1 LTTHLEKEKEFVL
14 KSSIPGLQ
22 SLVLANGYFYA
33 ALSKTA
39 NTENLFLD
47 IGNETAPFSDC
58 DHDPIK
64 SPTRWDASKAPL
76 NAIAI
81 DSDRSDTDVF
91 ECQVNKLED
100 WTLSGQDTV
109 QLQILD
115 RENSQKI
122 LFKNP
127 LIVPAS
133 EATMVLRAK
142 LASHRARA
150 KLCLTVVDP
159 KTGAENDIKVAI
171 DAAFRG
177 GREPDG
183 YQQVSVPLPT
193 LKKPYDILLSIE
205 YDAFRDE
212 GIDSNPFLFFSDIKV
227 EPDHTKTN
235 AFFEPIVFLDNPTY
249 EKCVWK
255 IVPLHAFIAPR
266 DSSTASIRLGQSERS
281 IPLLDFPKIDL
292 LEDYGHTLILQASAP
307 QDTVLYIDGTPV
319 KECHVS
325 ADASILRV
333 PRKYLD
339 GTTRHLSLK
348 DKSGSIIL
356 FESIQLL
363 PAIMTPADVMQRE
376 TAHSFPLSLF
386 AQTPHRYEALK
397 ASLAHANNSTDLPQ
411 LAYALSVLEGGYDN
425 VTLRPLKFPKVNG
438 PDVSIIIPAHNK
450 VEVTYLALCSL
461 LVAYNDAS
469 FEVILVDDASTDE
482 TAEIEKIVSG
492 ITVIHNSQPQRFI
505 RSCNAGAEKA
515 KGKFIVLLNNDVEVT
530 TGWLDELIASFDR
543 FDNVGLA
550 GSKLLYPDGRLQD
563 AGGII
568 WGSGNPWNYGNSQN
582 PNDPRF
588 SYARQ
593 ADYLSGA
600 AMMVPTE
607 LWKQMGGLSSYL
619 EPMYFE
625 DTDFAFKIRDAGYS
639 TWFVPSSVVYHYEGM
654 TSGTDT
660 STGFKRYQEVNRPK
674 FKRQW
679 AKAYAGFSKDGHKP
693 DLEKDRGIVG
703 RVLFLDYTTP
713 RPDQDAGSYAALQ
726 EIKMVQSLGYKVSFL
741 PMNMAHLGRY
751 TDDLQKLG
759 VEMIYAP
766 FFMTPGEYLEKH
778 AAEFDAFYITRY
790 YVAQQALTQLRTLA
804 PEAKV
809 IFNNADLHFLREIR
823 AARSEDNPGM
833 LEKARQTRNDE
844 LEIINQVDVVLSYN
858 ETEHSVIQAYTDGQA
873 TVRKCPWVVEP
884 TENVPE
890 FEVREGLS
898 FLGGFLHHPNKEGVL
913 WFVREIMPL
922 LSSQGPNGVLSIYGS
937 KMDEE
942 IKALKS
948 DTVHPVGFVEQIA
961 DAYDRHRIFVA
972 PLRSG
977 AGIKGKV
984 LSALAHGIP
993 CVLTPTAAEGIGL
1006 RSGHDCF
1013 IAETPTDWVTAIEQ
1027 LNTDKAL
1034 WEKISA
1040 NAQAYMADAFSFN
1053 RGRLLMRDAFEA
1065 AEMYQSLD

>member
-1 LTTHLEKEKEFVL
+1 MQTSSTLDV
-14 KSSIPGLQ
+14 KSI
-22 SLVLANGYFYA
+22 VLANGHFFA
-33 ALSKTA
+33 GFGKTA
-39 NTENLFLD
+39 NHEKALLKLGD
-47 IGNETAPFSDC
+47 EIVPFNDC
-58 DHDPIK
+58 EHEPIK
-64 SPTRWDASKAPL
+64 CPIRWDASKAPL
-76 NAIAI
+76 NATVVASEKPDKDI
-81 DSDRSDTDVF
+81 F

-100 WTLSGQDTV
+100 WTLTGQDTV
-109 QLQILD
+109 QLQICD
-115 RENSQKI
+115 KENPQKI
-122 LFKNP
+122 AFQNP
-127 LIVPAS
+127 LVVPAS
-133 EATMVLRAK
+133 DTPLSLKAK
-142 LASHRARA
+142 LASHRAQA
-150 KLCLTVVDP
+150 NLCLTIKNPETGVESEIRVSID
-159 KTGAENDIKVAI
+159 KTS
-171 DAAFRG
+171 RG
-177 GREPDG
+177 GRAADG
-183 YQQVSVPLPT
+183 YHQANVSVPA
-193 LKKPYDILLSIE
+193 LKKPYEIFLSIE
-205 YDAFRDE
+205 YEGFRDE
-212 GIDSNPFLFFSDIKV
+212 GLDMNPYLFLADVKV
-227 EPDHTKTN
+227 EPDCDTTN
-235 AFFEPIVFLDNPTY
+235 TFFEPIVVVDQPQH
-249 EKCVWK
+249 EACVWK
-255 IVPLHAFIAPR
+255 SVPLHAFISLK
-266 DSSTASIRLGQSERS
+266 DSPTATIRLGQNEQTV
-281 IPLLDFPKIDL
+281 PLSDFAKIEM
-292 LEDYGHTLILQASAP
+292 LEDYGHTLILRASAP
-307 QDTVLYIDGTPV
+307 QDTVLHIDGTPV
-319 KECHVS
+319 KEFNVS
-325 ADASILRV
+325 TDASILRV
-333 PRKYLD
+333 PHKYLD
-339 GTTRHLSLK
+339 GTTRHLCLK
-348 DKSGSIIL
+348 DKSGSVTL

-376 TAHSFPLSLF
+376 TAHSFPLSIF
-386 AQTPHRYEALK
+386 AQTPRRYAALK
-397 ASLAHANNSTDLPQ
+397 ASLAHADSSTDLPQ
-411 LAYALSVLEGGYDN
+411 LAYALSILEGGYDN
-425 VTLRPLKFPKVNG
+425 VTLKPLKFPKVTN

-492 ITVIHNSQPQRFI
+492 ITVIHNTQPQRFI
-505 RSCNAGAEKA
+505 RSCNAGADKA

-543 FDNVGLA
+543 LDNVGLA

-582 PNDPRF
+582 ANDPSF

-607 LWKQMGGLSSYL
+607 LWKQVGGLSSYL

-625 DTDFAFKIRDAGYS
+625 DTDFAFKIRDAGYK

-726 EIKMVQSLGYKVSFL
+726 EIKLVQSLGYKVSFL
-741 PMNMAHLGRY
+741 PVNMAHLGRY
-751 TDDLQKLG
+751 TEDLQKLG

-790 YVAQQALTQLRTLA
+790 YVARQTLTQLRNLA

-873 TVRKCPWVVEP
+873 TIRKCPWVVEP
-884 TENVPE
+884 TETVPK
-890 FEVREGLS
+890 FEAREGLS
-898 FLGGFLHHPNKEGVL
+898 FLGGFLHHPNKEGVM

-922 LSSQGPNGVLSIYGS
+922 LSSQGRNGALSIYGS
-937 KMDEE
+937 KMDDE

-948 DTVHPVGFVEQIA
+948 DTVDPVGFVEQIA

-1013 IAETPTDWVTAIEQ
+1013 VAETPKQWVTAIEK

-1034 WEKISA
+1034 WQKISA

-1065 AEMYQSLD
+1065 ADMYQSLD

>member
-1 LTTHLEKEKEFVL
+1 LETCSITDL
-14 KSSIPGLQ
+14 K

-33 ALSKTA
+33 GVSKAA
-39 NTENLFLD
+39 NADKLCLELGTE
-47 IGNETAPFSDC
+47 TVPFSDC

-76 NAIAI
+76 HATALDNSTPNQDI
-81 DSDRSDTDVF
+81 F

-100 WTLSGQDTV
+100 WALNGQDTV
-109 QLQILD
+109 QIQICD
-115 RENSQKI
+115 RERSHTI
-122 LFKNP
+122 YFKNP
-127 LIVPAS
+127 LVVPANETPMMLS
-133 EATMVLRAK
+133 AK
-142 LASHRARA
+142 LAVHRARA
-150 KLCLTVVDP
+150 ILCLTIP
-159 KTGAENDIKVAI
+159 NSETGAEKKIKVPF
-171 DAAFRG
+171 DTAFRG
-177 GREPDG
+177 GRDSDG
-183 YQQVSVPLPT
+183 YQQANVSLPE
-193 LKKPYDILLSIE
+193 LKKPYEILLSIE
-205 YDAFRDE
+205 YQEFREE
-212 GIDSNPFLFFSDIKV
+212 GANMNPYLFLTDVKV
-227 EPDHTKTN
+227 EPDYKKTN
-235 AFFEPIVFLDNPTY
+235 AFFEPIVIANDPTH
-249 EKCVWK
+249 ETCEWQS
-255 IVPLHAFIAPR
+255 VPLHAFVTPR
-266 DSSTASIRLGQSERS
+266 VSPTATIRLGQNKQTV
-281 IPLLDFPKIDL
+281 PLLDFAKIDL
-292 LEDYGHTLILQASAP
+292 LEDYGHTLILRASAP
-307 QDTVLYIDGTPV
+307 QNTVLHIDGTPV
-319 KECHVS
+319 KEFHVS
-325 ADASILRV
+325 TDASILRV
-333 PRKYLD
+333 PHKYLD

-348 DKSGSIIL
+348 DKSGSVTL

-386 AQTPHRYEALK
+386 AQTPHRYAALK
-397 ASLAHANNSTDLPQ
+397 ASLANADGSTDVTQ

-425 VTLRPLKFPKVNG
+425 VILKPLKFPKVTN

-469 FEVILVDDASTDE
+469 FEVILIDDASTDE
-482 TAEIEKIVSG
+482 TAEIENIVSG
-492 ITVIHNSQPQRFI
+492 ITVIHNTQPQRFI

-543 FDNVGLA
+543 LDNVGLA

-607 LWKQMGGLSSYL
+607 LWKQVGGLSSYL

-625 DTDFAFKIRDAGYS
+625 DTDFAFKIRDAGYK

-660 STGFKRYQEVNRPK
+660 SKGFKRYQEVNRPK

-726 EIKMVQSLGYKVSFL
+726 EIKLVQSLGYKVSFL
-741 PMNMAHLGRY
+741 PVNMAHLGRY
-751 TDDLQKLG
+751 TEELQKLG

-790 YVAQQALTQLRTLA
+790 YVARQTLTQLRNLA

-823 AARSEDNPGM
+823 AARSENNPGM
-833 LEKARQTRNDE
+833 LKQARQTRNDE

-884 TENVPE
+884 TETVPE
-890 FEVREGLS
+890 FEAREGLS

-922 LSSQGPNGVLSIYGS
+922 LSAQGPNGVLSIYGS
-937 KMDEE
+937 KMDDE

-948 DTVHPVGFVEQIA
+948 DTVDPVGFVEQIA

-1013 IAETPTDWVTAIEQ
+1013 IAETPKQWVTAIEK
-1027 LNTDKAL
+1027 LNSDKAL
-1034 WEKISA
+1034 WQKISA
-1040 NAQAYMADAFSFN
+1040 NAQAYMADAFSFD

-1065 AEMYQSLD
+1065 ADMYQSLD

>member
-1 LTTHLEKEKEFVL
+1 MATSSTSEFR
-14 KSSIPGLQ
+14 SII
-22 SLVLANGYFYA
+22 LANGHFYTSFIDTPTA
-33 ALSKTA
+33 EQAL
-39 NTENLFLD
+39 LQV
-47 IGNETAPFSDC
+47 GNEIIPFSDC
-58 DHDPIK
+58 DHNPLKHSIL
-64 SPTRWDASKAPL
+64 WDASKAPF
-76 NAIAI
+76 NAINANI
-81 DSDRSDTDVF
+81 SQSDKDVF
-91 ECQVNKLED
+91 ECQVNKLEN
-100 WTLSGQDTV
+100 WTLKGQDTV
-109 QLQILD
+109 QLQICD
-115 RENSQKI
+115 RETPRKIAFENS
-122 LFKNP
+122 LH
-127 LIVPAS
+127 VPAS
-133 EATMVLRAK
+133 EIPMVLKAK
-142 LASHRARA
+142 LANHRARA
-150 KLCLTVVDP
+150 KLGLTIVNP
-159 KTGAENDIKVAI
+159 ETGAESEIKVC
-171 DAAFRG
+171 FESTSRG
-177 GREPDG
+177 GRDVDG
-183 YQQVSVPLPT
+183 YQQVSVPLPA
-193 LKKPYDILLSIE
+193 LKMPYNVLLGIE
-205 YDAFRDE
+205 YDGFRDE
-212 GIDSNPFLFFSDIKV
+212 GVDSNPFLFLTDVKV
-227 EPDHTKTN
+227 EPNYKKIN
-235 AFFEPIVFLDNPTY
+235 AFFEPVVYLDNPTH

-255 IVPLHAFIAPR
+255 SVPLHAFIGPKK
-266 DSSTASIRLGQSERS
+266 TATVRLGQTKQTV
-281 IPLLDFPKIDL
+281 PLLDFAKIDL
-292 LEDYGHTLILQASAP
+292 LEEYGHTLILRASAP
-307 QDTVLYIDGTPV
+307 QDTVLHIDGTPV
-319 KECHVS
+319 KDFHV
-325 ADASILRV
+325 ATDASILRV
-333 PRKYLD
+333 PHKYLD

-348 DKSGSIIL
+348 DKSGSVTL

-386 AQTPHRYEALK
+386 AQTPHRYSALK
-397 ASLAHANNSTDLPQ
+397 TSLAHADASTDLPQ

-425 VTLRPLKFPKVNG
+425 VTLKPLKFPKVTN

-492 ITVIHNSQPQRFI
+492 ITVIHNAQPQRFI
-505 RSCNAGAEKA
+505 RSCNAGADKA

-543 FDNVGLA
+543 FDKVGLA

-600 AMMVPTE
+600 AMMVPTD
-607 LWKQMGGLSSYL
+607 LWKQVGGLSSYL

-625 DTDFAFKIRDAGYS
+625 DTDFAFKIRDAGYK
-639 TWFVPSSVVYHYEGM
+639 TWFVPSSIVYHYEGM

-693 DLEKDRGIVG
+693 DLEKDRGVVG

-726 EIKMVQSLGYKVSFL
+726 EIKLVQSLGYKVSFL

-751 TDDLQKLG
+751 TDALQKLG

-778 AAEFDAFYITRY
+778 AADFDAFYITRY
-790 YVAQQALTQLRTLA
+790 YVARQTLTQLRTLA

-884 TENVPE
+884 TETVPT
-890 FEVREGLS
+890 FEAREGLS

-922 LSSQGPNGVLSIYGS
+922 LSSQGRNDVLSIYGS
-937 KMDEE
+937 KMDDE

-948 DTVHPVGFVEQIA
+948 DTVDPVGFVEQIA

-1013 IAETPTDWVTAIEQ
+1013 IAETPKDWATAIEQ

-1034 WEKISA
+1034 WQKISA
-1040 NAQAYMADAFSFN
+1040 NAQAYMADAFSFD

-1065 AEMYQSLD
+1065 ADLYQSLD

>member
-1 LTTHLEKEKEFVL
+1 METFSISDL
-14 KSSIPGLQ
+14 KRI
-22 SLVLANGYFYA
+22 VLANGYFYA
-33 ALSKTA
+33 GIGETA
-39 NTENLFLD
+39 NPEKAVLKLGD
-47 IGNETAPFSDC
+47 EIIPFNDC

-64 SPTRWDASKAPL
+64 YPTRWEASKAPL
-76 NAIAI
+76 NATAA
-81 DSDRSDTDVF
+81 DSEKSDKDVF

-100 WTLSGQDTV
+100 WTLTGQDTV
-109 QLQILD
+109 QLQICNK
-115 RENSQKI
+115 EIPQKI
-122 LFKNP
+122 AFQNP
-127 LIVPAS
+127 LVVPAS
-133 EATMVLRAK
+133 DAPMSLKAK
-142 LASHRARA
+142 LANHRALA
-150 KLCLTVVDP
+150 KLCLTILNP
-159 KTGAENDIKVAI
+159 ETGATSEIKVAF
-171 DAAFRG
+171 DAASRG
-177 GREPDG
+177 GRDVKG
-183 YQQVSVPLPT
+183 YQQATVSLPA

-205 YDAFRDE
+205 YDGFQDE
-212 GIDSNPFLFFSDIKV
+212 GVDMNPYLFLTDVKV
-227 EPDHTKTN
+227 EPDYKKTN
-235 AFFEPIVFLDNPTY
+235 PLFEPMVVVDAPTQ
-249 EKCVWK
+249 EKCAWK
-255 IVPLHAFIAPR
+255 SVPLHAFISLK
-266 DSSTASIRLGQSERS
+266 DSPTATIRLGQNEQT
-281 IPLLDFPKIDL
+281 IPLSDFAIIEM
-292 LEDYGHTLILQASAP
+292 LEDYGHTLILRASAP
-307 QDTVLYIDGTPV
+307 QDTVLHIDGTPA
-319 KECHVS
+319 KEFHVS
-325 ADASILRV
+325 TDASILRV
-333 PRKYLD
+333 PHKYLD

-348 DKSGSIIL
+348 DKSGSVTL

-386 AQTPHRYEALK
+386 AQTPHRYAALK
-397 ASLAHANNSTDLPQ
+397 TSLTHADSSTDLPQ

-425 VTLRPLKFPKVNG
+425 VTLKPLKFPKVTN

-482 TAEIEKIVSG
+482 TAEIENIVSG
-492 ITVIHNSQPQRFI
+492 ITVIHNTQPQRFI
-505 RSCNAGAEKA
+505 RSCNAGADKA

-582 PNDPRF
+582 ANDPRF

-607 LWKQMGGLSSYL
+607 LWKQVGGLSGYL

-660 STGFKRYQEVNRPK
+660 SKGFKRYQEVNRPK

-726 EIKMVQSLGYKVSFL
+726 EIKLVQSLGYKVSFL

-751 TDDLQKLG
+751 TQDLQKLG

-778 AAEFDAFYITRY
+778 AADFDAFYITRY
-790 YVAQQALTQLRTLA
+790 YVARQTLTQLRTLA

-823 AARSEDNPGM
+823 AARSEDNPAM

-884 TENVPE
+884 TDTVPA
-890 FEVREGLS
+890 FEAREGLS

-913 WFVREIMPL
+913 WFVREVMPL
-922 LSSQGPNGVLSIYGS
+922 LSSQGRNGVLSIYGS
-937 KMDEE
+937 KMDDE

-948 DTVHPVGFVEQIA
+948 DTVDPVGFVEQIA

-1013 IAETPTDWVTAIEQ
+1013 VAETPKQWVTAIEQ
-1027 LNTDKAL
+1027 LNSDKAL

-1040 NAQAYMADAFSFN
+1040 NAQAYMADAFSFQ

-1065 AEMYQSLD
+1065 ADMYKSLD

>member
-1 LTTHLEKEKEFVL
+1 M
-14 KSSIPGLQ
+14 
-22 SLVLANGYFYA
+22 SL
-33 ALSKTA
+33 
-39 NTENLFLD
+39 
-47 IGNETAPFSDC
+47 
-58 DHDPIK
+58 
-64 SPTRWDASKAPL
+64 
-76 NAIAI
+76 
-81 DSDRSDTDVF
+81 
-91 ECQVNKLED
+91 
-100 WTLSGQDTV
+100 
-109 QLQILD
+109 
-115 RENSQKI
+115 
-122 LFKNP
+122 
-127 LIVPAS
+127 PA
-133 EATMVLRAK
+133 
-142 LASHRARA
+142 
-150 KLCLTVVDP
+150 
-159 KTGAENDIKVAI
+159 
-171 DAAFRG
+171 
-177 GREPDG
+177 
-183 YQQVSVPLPT
+183 

-205 YDAFRDE
+205 YDGFRDE
-212 GIDSNPFLFFSDIKV
+212 GIDSNPYLFLTDVKV

-235 AFFEPIVFLDNPTY
+235 AFFEPIMFVDNPTHD
-249 EKCVWK
+249 KCEWQS
-255 IVPLHAFIAPR
+255 VPLHAFIKHQNLP
-266 DSSTASIRLGQSERS
+266 TANIRLGQTEQSV
-281 IPLLDFPKIDL
+281 PLLDFAKIDL
-292 LEDYGHTLILQASAP
+292 LEDYGHTLILRASAP
-307 QDTVLYIDGTPV
+307 QDTVLLIDGTPA
-319 KECHVS
+319 KEFHVS
-325 ADASILRV
+325 TDASVLRV
-333 PRKYLD
+333 PHKYLD

-348 DKSGSIIL
+348 DKSGSVTL

-386 AQTPHRYEALK
+386 AQTPHRYAALK
-397 ASLAHANNSTDLPQ
+397 ASLANAGGVTDLPQ
-411 LAYALSVLEGGYDN
+411 LAYALSILEGGYDN
-425 VTLRPLKFPKVNG
+425 VTLKPLKFPKVTN

-492 ITVIHNSQPQRFI
+492 ITVIHNTQPQRFI
-505 RSCNAGAEKA
+505 RSCNAGADKA

-600 AMMVPTE
+600 AMMVPAD
-607 LWKQMGGLSSYL
+607 LWKQVGGLSSYL

-625 DTDFAFKIRDAGYS
+625 DTDFAFKIRDAGYT
-639 TWFVPSSVVYHYEGM
+639 TWFVASSVVYHYEGM

-679 AKAYAGFSKDGHKP
+679 AKAYSGFSKDGHKP

-726 EIKMVQSLGYKVSFL
+726 EIKLVQSLGYKVSFL

-751 TDDLQKLG
+751 TQDLQKLG

-778 AAEFDAFYITRY
+778 AADFDAFYITRY
-790 YVAQQALTQLRTLA
+790 YVARQTLTQLRTLA

-884 TENVPE
+884 TETVPA
-890 FEVREGLS
+890 FEAREGLS

-937 KMDEE
+937 KMDDE

-948 DTVHPVGFVEQIA
+948 DTVDPVGFVEQIA

-1013 IAETPTDWVTAIEQ
+1013 IAETPKQWVTAIEK
-1027 LNTDKAL
+1027 LNSDKAL

-1040 NAQAYMADAFSFN
+1040 NAQAYMADAFSFD

-1065 AEMYQSLD
+1065 ADMYQSLD